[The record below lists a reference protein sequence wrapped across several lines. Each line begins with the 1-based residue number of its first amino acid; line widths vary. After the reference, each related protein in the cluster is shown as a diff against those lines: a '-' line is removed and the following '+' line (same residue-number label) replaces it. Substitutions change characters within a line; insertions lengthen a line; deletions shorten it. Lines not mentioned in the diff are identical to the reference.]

1 MDSNKI
7 KQIKQIGTAI
17 LIVIAIAIVLF
28 GCTTSKDLYK
38 IGEQW
43 RPGPSKSMVT
53 GWSYKK

>member
-7 KQIKQIGTAI
+7 KQIKQIWTAI

-43 RPGPSKSMVT
+43 KAAPNKSTVT
-53 GWSYKK
+53 GWTYKK